1 MTKYLISFRG
11 SAMDVAE
18 ADGAEVGEA
27 SHAVM
32 REAKRDGVY
41 VFGGGINADVAP
53 LRVAADGTV
62 SRNPTARSDLQEVRR
77 SAPTEG
83 QDSALISG
91 WHCRRIHP
99 EHGPHV
105 AVRVG
110 EVPGVHEAM
119 VLNRVHVGLPPVR
132 RGGVVHRIDGVTAFH
147 GQ

>member
-1 MTKYLISFRG
+1 MVSRRDAERPRVKLAPSGPTMAKYLTSFPA
-11 SAMDVAE
+11 SAMDFSE

-27 SHAVM
+27 SHAV
-32 REAKRDGVY
+32 
-41 VFGGGINADVAP
+41 I
-53 LRVAADGTV
+53 
-62 SRNPTARSDLQEVRR
+62 SDLQEVRR

-99 EHGPHV
+99 EHSPHV